1 MQKNPQQPGN
11 NFVPDKQNGQ
21 NSWESTQVRGR
32 LQDQGKRGRVVSL
45 SSCLATDQGHQDLS
59 VSPKQTG
66 GKQMESTVIS
76 LL

>member
-21 NSWESTQVRGR
+21 NSWESTQVRGG
-32 LQDQGKRGRVVSL
+32 LQEKRRVVSL